1 MLKKMDKK
9 ICVLVV
15 AAALLAVILIWLA
28 FFLQLGKIGETADNI
43 QKEQLDSLV
52 RDERSQKIFEM
63 GKELG
68 DVETGQKEMS
78 ALLVDKDNAVPFLE
92 TLEKIA
98 GTTGCSIKISVA
110 DLTKIKSQTA
120 KKPAVQESDA
130 ESTKDLQKESQAQKT
145 VNSQSDK
152 QDFSNQL
159 GFSLELTGKY
169 PSLVDFLTK
178 LENLPYFV
186 RVYNF
191 QISPIAKNQTTQAV
205 GSGIAPAPGNQP
217 AGAEGENKNIKSV
230 LTIGVY
236 TNGTK

>member
-9 ICVLVV
+9 ICVLVA
-15 AAALLAVILIWLA
+15 AAALLAGILIWLA

-52 RDERSQKIFEM
+52 RDGRSQKIFEM

-68 DVETGQKEMS
+68 DVETSQKEMS
-78 ALLVDKDNAVPFLE
+78 YLLVDKDNAVPFLK

-98 GTTGCSIKISVA
+98 EVTGSSIRINVA
-110 DLTKIKSQTA
+110 DLAKIKPQTA
-120 KKPAVQESDA
+120 KKPAVQKSDA
-130 ESTKDLQKESQAQKT
+130 ESTKDLQKEDQAQKT
-145 VNSQSDK
+145 ADFQNVK

-159 GFSLELTGKY
+159 GFSLELTGTY
-169 PSLVDFLTK
+169 SSLVDFLTK

-191 QISPIAKNQTTQAV
+191 QISPITKSQMVVSGMPSTP
-205 GSGIAPAPGNQP
+205 GSQP
-217 AGAEGENKNIKSV
+217 AGTEGENKNIKSI
-230 LTIGVY
+230 LTVGVY